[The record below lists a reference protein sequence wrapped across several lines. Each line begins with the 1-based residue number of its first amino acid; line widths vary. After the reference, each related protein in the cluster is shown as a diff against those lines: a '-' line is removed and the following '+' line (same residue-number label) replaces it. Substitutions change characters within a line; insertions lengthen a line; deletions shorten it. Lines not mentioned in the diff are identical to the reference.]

1 MPVFQQEQELQIEKP
16 KANILLLES
25 WSKRK
30 SHEKPDQ
37 FGLMRGEES
46 I

>member
-1 MPVFQQEQELQIEKP
+1 MPVFQHEQELQIEEP
-16 KANILLLES
+16 KANISLLES
-25 WSKRK
+25 WSKGK

-37 FGLMRGEES
+37 FGLMREES